1 MIRLFSLLFTI
12 FTNVSY
18 AQVTPTVIRDRPS
31 CSACRI
37 SLSLKATLGDAN
49 GGPGELHGN
58 VRGVRADDAGNLFV
72 SFFAWGELLAQFD
85 RAGSFQRRIGR
96 LGSGPGEY
104 RAAWLFEVIGDS
116 LFIIDPGT
124 ARLTVHSLRLNRELR
139 SASVSWLARASALAR
154 STDGTIVGNTV
165 VETPEEAG
173 YPLHQFSADGKKL
186 KSFGSVAP
194 SLRPD
199 LRLATMRS
207 VAPGLSGGMWVAQV
221 SSYDIE
227 LYDRAGSL
235 IQLYR
240 READWFP
247 PGSGRIVTAQ
257 PDGEPPQPKV
267 VGVQEDERGRLW
279 VLSIVADSGWRR
291 AFSADR
297 LPPRRAGAPQYYGVE
312 DTNRL
317 YDSVIE
323 VIDPRSGKLIS
334 STRVDEALAAF
345 AGRNM
350 AWSSVEQGGLT
361 GVAQVRLWGLAFR
374 EH

>member
-1 MIRLFSLLFTI
+1 
-12 FTNVSY
+12 
-18 AQVTPTVIRDRPS
+18 
-31 CSACRI
+31 
-37 SLSLKATLGDAN
+37 
-49 GGPGELHGN
+49 
-58 VRGVRADDAGNLFV
+58 
-72 SFFAWGELLAQFD
+72 
-85 RAGSFQRRIGR
+85 
-96 LGSGPGEY
+96 
-104 RAAWLFEVIGDS
+104 
-116 LFIIDPGT
+116 
-124 ARLTVHSLRLNRELR
+124 
-139 SASVSWLARASALAR
+139 
-154 STDGTIVGNTV
+154 
-165 VETPEEAG
+165 
-173 YPLHQFSADGKKL
+173 
-186 KSFGSVAP
+186 
-194 SLRPD
+194 
-199 LRLATMRS
+199 
-207 VAPGLSGGMWVAQV
+207 MWVAQV